1 MTGPERTPSGRA
13 ADEGSGAGATGLRPD
28 VERLHRAVLREQRDP
43 LEGREPMPW
52 WFVATIVLALFWG
65 GWYLGRY
72 GGEFGTATHIALRGG
87 RQASIAGAAASAVAA
102 AAANPVEQ
110 GERLFLNNC
119 QGCHQQSGRGVPG
132 AFPPLVGSEWVT
144 GPPETLVRILLL
156 GLQGPVQVAG
166 ATYQGAMPAWKD
178 VLKDEEIAAIATYL
192 RQWEPN
198 AAPGVGVAQVA
209 ALRAAQA
216 GRTAA
221 WTAAELKA
229 QEGQAPPPAAASGG
243 RP

>member
-1 MTGPERTPSGRA
+1 MTGPERAPGV
-13 ADEGSGAGATGLRPD
+13 TGQQAD

-72 GGEFGTATHIALRGG
+72 GGDFGTATHTALGGG

-102 AAANPVEQ
+102 AAANPVQQ
-110 GERLFLNNC
+110 GERLYQNNC
-119 QGCHQQSGRGVPG
+119 QGCHQQNGRGVPG
-132 AFPPLVGSEWVT
+132 TFPPLVGSEWVT
-144 GPPETLVRILLL
+144 GRPETLARLLLL
-156 GLQGPVQVAG
+156 GLVGPVQVDG
-166 ATYQGAMPAWKD
+166 ATYDGAMPGWKD
-178 VLKDEEIAAIATYL
+178 LLEDEEIAAIATYL
-192 RQWEPN
+192 RQWAPN
-198 AAPGVGVAQVA
+198 AAPGIDAAQVA
-209 ALRAAQA
+209 LL
-216 GRTAA
+216 RTAHAARTTA

-229 QEGQAPPPAAASGG
+229 AEGPGPAPAGDPGAGGG